1 MPTLNPP
8 TRLLMGPG
16 PTMVE
21 PRVYEAMRAPL
32 VSHVDPYFFEVVE
45 RINEHLRLVFGT
57 RNPFTMAISG
67 TGTAGMETTIL
78 NFVAPGDK
86 VALFANGYFCDRIG
100 DIASRNGAEVARCE
114 KPWGE
119 WFEDA
124 EAAEFIAR
132 VKPNVVAYVQAETS
146 TGVFQ
151 EGAAICRAAHEAGAA
166 VIADCVT
173 SLGGMPV
180 RVDETGIDA
189 AFSGTQK
196 CLSCPPGLSPVT
208 INERAM
214 QRLRARPD
222 QVRSFYFDLRLLDD
236 YYNKSHRFHHTA
248 PISMFYALREA
259 LQAIAEEGVEAR
271 FERHRA
277 NHLAFVAA
285 LEAMGLE
292 MHVADPAR
300 RLWTLHTVKVPA
312 GVDDAAVRKRL
323 LQEHGIEIM
332 GGFGPLAGK
341 VFRIGLMGA
350 SSKRE
355 NIDRLLAALKAVL

>member
-1 MPTLNPP
+1 
-8 TRLLMGPG
+8 
-16 PTMVE
+16 
-21 PRVYEAMRAPL
+21 
-32 VSHVDPYFFEVVE
+32 
-45 RINEHLRLVFGT
+45 
-57 RNPFTMAISG
+57 
-67 TGTAGMETTIL
+67 METTIL
-78 NFVAPGDK
+78 NFIAPGDR

-100 DIASRNGAEVARCE
+100 DIASRNGAEVVRCE

-124 EAAEFIAR
+124 EAEEFIAR
-132 VKPNVVAYVQAETS
+132 VKPQVVAYVQAETS

-151 EGAAICRAAHEAGAA
+151 DGRAICRAAHDAGAI

-180 RVDETGIDA
+180 RVDDTGIDA

-196 CLSCPPGLSPVT
+196 CLSCPPGLSPITV
-208 INERAM
+208 NERAM
-214 QRLRARPD
+214 AKLRARPD
-222 QVRSFYFDLRLLDD
+222 QVRSFYFDLRLLDE

-259 LQAIAEEGVEAR
+259 LAAIAEEGLEAR

-277 NHLAFVAA
+277 NHLALVEA
-285 LEAMGLE
+285 LKKMGLE
-292 MHVADPAR
+292 MLVTDPSR

-312 GVDDAAVRKRL
+312 GADDAGIRKRL
-323 LQEHGIEIM
+323 LQEHGIEIS

-341 VFRIGLMGA
+341 IFRIGLMGT
-350 SSKRE
+350 SSTRE
-355 NIDRLLAALKAVL
+355 NIDRLLAALSKAL